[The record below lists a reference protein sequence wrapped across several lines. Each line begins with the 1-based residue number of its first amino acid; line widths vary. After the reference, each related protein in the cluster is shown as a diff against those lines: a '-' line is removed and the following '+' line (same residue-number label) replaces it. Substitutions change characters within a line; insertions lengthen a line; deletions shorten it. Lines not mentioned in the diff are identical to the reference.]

1 MNAPRER
8 HLPNLAHLATSVP
21 PAVMHKPKSGKVK
34 GMQYFDEQ
42 FDVIVIGAGHAGCE
56 AAHAA
61 AQMGAKT
68 AIVTFNLDLI
78 AQMSCNPA
86 IGGIAKGH
94 LVRELDAL
102 GGLMGRVID
111 ETGIQF
117 RLLNRSRGPAVQAP
131 RAQADRA
138 LYRQQMR
145 RELEAIPNLFL
156 RQGEVIELLTANDQI
171 IGVEL
176 MDGRYLKAQSVVV
189 TTGTFLNG
197 LIHVGDR
204 RYSAGRHGELPSIK
218 LAENLR
224 ALGFRIARLK
234 TGTPPRLD
242 MRTIDFGAFEE
253 QPGDETPTPFSFT
266 TRGIKQSQI
275 SCHIGYTSE
284 RVHKLIRD
292 NLSRSPLYSGQI
304 KGIGPRYCPSIED
317 KVVKFPDK
325 DRHQLFL
332 EPEGR
337 NTYELYLNGF
347 STSLPA
353 DLQRELVH
361 SIPGLENSVMLRP
374 GYAIEYDMID
384 PTELW
389 SSLETKRIRGLFN
402 AGQINGTTGY
412 EEAAAQGVVA
422 GINAARTAQGLEAVT
437 MRREDS
443 YIGIL
448 IDDLITQGVD
458 EPYRMFTSRAEN
470 RLKLR
475 IDNAD
480 ERLSGLGSELGLLK
494 QERYET
500 HVAKEARKKVL
511 RDYFRQTTITPRSTG
526 YAEFSAQTGVTLA
539 EASALTQLAR
549 RPELTAESLL
559 PLLPDALR
567 EGLEIE
573 ELVTVVTDFKYE
585 GYLETQENLTARMA
599 KAASRT
605 IPASMEFA
613 QMPGLSNEMVERLN
627 RIRPQTIGQ
636 AMRIPG
642 ITPAAI
648 SLLTIHVELHGR
660 KAATA

>member
-1 MNAPRER
+1 
-8 HLPNLAHLATSVP
+8 
-21 PAVMHKPKSGKVK
+21 
-34 GMQYFDEQ
+34 MQYFDEE
-42 FDVIVIGAGHAGCE
+42 FDVLVIGAGHAGCE

-61 AQMGAKT
+61 ARMGAKT

-102 GGLMGRVID
+102 GGLMGKVID

-145 RELEAIPNLFL
+145 RALEAIPNLYL
-156 RQGEVIELLTANDQI
+156 RQGEVVELMLEGDHI

-176 MDGRYLKAQSVVV
+176 MDGRYLRAQAIVV

-197 LIHVGDR
+197 LIHIGHK

-224 ALGFRIARLK
+224 ALGFRIMRLK

-242 MRTIDFGAFEE
+242 SRTINLKAFEE
-253 QPGDETPTPFSFT
+253 QPGDEQPTPFSFT
-266 TRGIKQSQI
+266 TKAIKQSQI
-275 SCHIGYTSE
+275 ACYIGYTTNT
-284 RVHKLIRD
+284 VHQMIRA
-292 NLSRSPLYSGQI
+292 NLNRSPLYSGQI
-304 KGIGPRYCPSIED
+304 VGIGPRYCPSIED

-337 NTYELYLNGF
+337 HTYETYLNGF

-361 SIPGLENSVMLRP
+361 QIPGLENAVMLRP

-389 SSLETKRIRGLFN
+389 PSLETKRIRGLFN

-412 EEAAAQGVVA
+412 EEAAAQGLIA
-422 GINAARTAQGLEAVT
+422 GINAARSVQQQDPVLIQRDQG
-437 MRREDS
+437 

-448 IDDLITQGVD
+448 IDDLVTQGVD
-458 EPYRMFTSRAEN
+458 EPYRMFTSRAEH

-480 ERLSGLGSELGLLK
+480 ERLSTLGETLGLLDT
-494 QERYET
+494 ERWNEYS
-500 HVAKEARKKVL
+500 AKSKRKEKL
-511 RDYFRQTTITPRSTG
+511 RDFFLRTMISQRSFG
-526 YAEFSAQTGVTLA
+526 FAEFSQQTGIVLA
-539 EASALTQLAR
+539 EAVNLGQLAK
-549 RPELTAESLL
+549 RPELGAEQLALLIPTSLR
-559 PLLPDALR
+559 DDCQ
-567 EGLEIE
+567 IE
-573 ELVTVVTDFKYE
+573 DLITVITDFKYE
-585 GYLETQENLTARMA
+585 GYLSSHENMEARLA
-599 KAASRT
+599 KVAHRT
-605 IPASMEFA
+605 IPTNLHYS
-613 QMPGLSNEMVERLN
+613 QLPGLSNEMVERLN
-627 RIRPQTIGQ
+627 RVRPQTLGQ

-642 ITPAAI
+642 ITPAAL
-648 SLLTIHVELHGR
+648 SLLTIHVELLSRQASSH
-660 KAATA
+660 